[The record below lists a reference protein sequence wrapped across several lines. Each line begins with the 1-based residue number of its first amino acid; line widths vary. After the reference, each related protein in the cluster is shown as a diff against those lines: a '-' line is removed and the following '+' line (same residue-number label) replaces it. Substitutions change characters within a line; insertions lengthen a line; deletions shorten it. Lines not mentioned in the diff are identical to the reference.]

1 MNRKFITIA
10 SSVAVALALTT
21 TSVSADEKLDFKL
34 ALNYDAF
41 FGSNPYIGATYHADG
56 GLDYTFYGIQW
67 GDGTGANWGGWTEFG
82 AGVAFKA
89 LDGAL
94 TINPQLGF
102 TMGSLLS
109 AGAGDE
115 ANGDPVR
122 GIVGDGIVPN
132 LTMNYSTADYEAE
145 LYAGYYLP
153 LRDNAPAGGTTLE
166 YLHYWVNAGKKFS
179 PYFSA
184 GLHFEEL
191 SLMGGSNASSTDYYK
206 WFGPYFQ
213 VAKENVGMRFSAGTD
228 LTDRDTSS
236 SKSDFYKLQF
246 FVNF

>member
-1 MNRKFITIA
+1 MNRKIISIA

-34 ALNYDAF
+34 ALNSDPL
-41 FGSNPYIGATYHADG
+41 FGSNPYMGATYHGD

-67 GDGTGANWGGWTEFG
+67 GDGSGAAWGSWTEFG
-82 AGVAFKA
+82 AGVAFTA
-89 LDGAL
+89 MDGAL
-94 TINPQLGF
+94 TINPQIGF
-102 TMGSLLS
+102 TMGNLLS
-109 AGAGDE
+109 SGAVE
-115 ANGDPVR
+115 E

-132 LTMNYSTADYEAE
+132 LTMGYDDGDYEAE
-145 LYAGYYLP
+145 LYAGLYLP
-153 LRDNAPAGGTTLE
+153 LQDNTSAGGTTLE
-166 YLHYWVNAGKKFS
+166 YLHYWVHGGKKFS
-179 PYFSA
+179 KYFSA

-191 SLMGGSNASSTDYYK
+191 SLLGGSNADATDYYK

-213 VAKENVGMRFSAGTD
+213 VAKDNVGLRFSAGAD